1 VRAGERVKIEGQER
15 LALPP
20 SRAFE
25 ALLDPALLRACTP
38 GLVRLDETQP
48 GHFEGTLELKLPAI
62 SGRFEG
68 TVDVTERES
77 PSRAK
82 LRLKGKGA
90 PGFVDGTAELVLAEA
105 EGGGSLVGYVADVT
119 VGGNVARLGQRMLSG
134 VAKEMAGQFF
144 DTFGKLTAAQAVSRA
159 AAEAAGEPSRAA
171 PAALPEPP
179 NPILAGLQLVWRLLL
194 RALGL
199 SKRP

>member
-1 VRAGERVKIEGQER
+1 MKIEGQER
-15 LALPP
+15 IALPP
-20 SRAFE
+20 GRAFE

-48 GHFEGTLELKLPAI
+48 GHYEAALELKLPAI
-62 SGRFEG
+62 SGRFDG
-68 TVDVTERES
+68 TVDVIEREA

-90 PGFVDGTAELVLAEA
+90 PGFVDGTAELAVADA
-105 EGGGSLVGYVADVT
+105 DDGGSLVRYVADVT

-134 VAKEMAGQFF
+134 VAKELAGQFF
-144 DTFGKLTAAQAVSRA
+144 DTFGKLTAARA
-159 AAEAAGEPSRAA
+159 ASLAAAA
-171 PAALPEPP
+171 PGSAPPALPAPP
-179 NPILAGLQLVWRLLL
+179 NPILAALQLVWRLLL

>member
-1 VRAGERVKIEGQER
+1 MKIEGQER

-20 SRAFE
+20 GRAFE

-38 GLVRLDETQP
+38 GLARLDETQP
-48 GHFEGTLELKLPAI
+48 GHYEATLELKLPAI

-68 TVDVTERES
+68 TVDVVEREA

-90 PGFVDGTAELVLAEA
+90 PGFVDGTAELALAGA
-105 EGGGSLVGYVADVT
+105 DDGGSLVRYVADVT

-134 VAKEMAGQFF
+134 VAKELAGQFF
-144 DTFGKLTAAQAVSRA
+144 DTFGKLTAAQAASPA
-159 AAEAAGEPSRAA
+159 AADVAASGSA
-171 PAALPEPP
+171 PVALPEPP
-179 NPILAGLQLVWRLLL
+179 NPILAALQLVWRLLL

>member
-1 VRAGERVKIEGQER
+1 MKIEGQER
-15 LALPP
+15 VALPP
-20 SRAFE
+20 GRAFD
-25 ALLDPALLRACTP
+25 ALLDPTLLRACTP
-38 GLVRLDETQP
+38 GVTRLDETQP
-48 GHFEGTLELKLPAI
+48 GHYEATLELKLPAI
-62 SGRFEG
+62 SGRFDG
-68 TVDVTERES
+68 TVDVIEREA

-90 PGFVDGTAELVLAEA
+90 PGFVDGTAELALAEA
-105 EGGGSLVGYVADVT
+105 DGGGSLVRYVADVT

-144 DTFGKLTAAQAVSRA
+144 DTFGKLTAARAASRA
-159 AAEAAGEPSRAA
+159 AAEAAGEPSSGA
-171 PAALPEPP
+171 PVALPEPP
-179 NPILAGLQLVWRLLL
+179 NPILAALQLVWRLLL

>member
-1 VRAGERVKIEGQER
+1 MRIEGEERV
-15 LALPP
+15 ALTVA
-20 SRAFE
+20 RAFE
-25 ALLDPALLRACTP
+25 ALLDPAVLRACTP

-48 GHFEGTLELKLPAI
+48 GHFEATLELKLPAV

-68 TVDVTERES
+68 TVDVVERDA

-90 PGFVDGTAELVLAEA
+90 PGFVDGTAELALAEA
-105 EGGGSLVGYVADVT
+105 EGGGSRVRYVADVT

-144 DTFGKLTAAQAVSRA
+144 DAFGKATAAWEASGA
-159 AAEAAGEPSRAA
+159 AADAAIPGMAPSAA
-171 PAALPEPP
+171 PSALPEAP
-179 NPILAGLQLVWRLLL
+179 NPVFAALQLAWRLLL

-199 SKRP
+199 SKRK